1 MRGIKRMALG
11 DYTHSVQIY
20 TWGELGMLASDV
32 NVMRHGLRK
41 MIKDMK
47 NGAATLDDN
56 SHRLQT
62 KTKTS
67 SMLQQSDDVQKRTEL
82 LATATN
88 EMTAA
93 SRVVPGDASN
103 AAEAA
108 L

>member
-62 KTKTS
+62 MTS